1 MSKVRLFSVAAA
13 VLALVFATGLSA
25 AAGDLDTTF
34 DGDGKVLTDFAGGSN
49 DWAYAVAVQ
58 SDGKAVV
65 AGNIFPADNGT
76 GDSFAVARYSVTGGL
91 DPAFD
96 GDGKVTTEFTSSSFE
111 YATSVAIQA
120 DGKIIV
126 AGGVFIPGS
135 STRSDLA
142 LARYNPDGSLDGSF
156 DGDGKVITDVA
167 GGTDAGFSVAVQ
179 SDGKIVVAG
188 ESRPPGPGRYDFA
201 VARYNQDGSLDSAFD
216 GDGKVVT
223 PISDGSS
230 DYPTKIAVATDGKI
244 VVGGQIAIG
253 APVTFSAGL
262 VRYLPDG
269 SLDGSFDADGKVVV
283 TSPTST
289 INDLAVQPDGKIVA
303 NGNGFAVARF
313 NANGSVDDTFQGD
326 GNALLLRSA
335 GVSALALQRDGRIVA
350 AGPVGYPASDFAVA
364 RFAANGGV
372 DSGFGQEGTVVTD
385 FGAMDIPY
393 GVALAPDGKIV
404 VAGASGP
411 AGGTG
416 PNDFAVARYL
426 AAPPPCKVPNVRGK
440 NLAAARAR
448 IKKARCTVGKVAR
461 KPSKRAK
468 KGRVLSQ
475 SPRAGAMVPS
485 GTKVNLVVS
494 KGRKR

>member
-188 ESRPPGPGRYDFA
+188 ESRPPGPGA
-201 VARYNQDGSLDSAFD
+201 V
-216 GDGKVVT
+216 
-223 PISDGSS
+223 
-230 DYPTKIAVATDGKI
+230 
-244 VVGGQIAIG
+244 
-253 APVTFSAGL
+253 
-262 VRYLPDG
+262 
-269 SLDGSFDADGKVVV
+269 
-283 TSPTST
+283 
-289 INDLAVQPDGKIVA
+289 
-303 NGNGFAVARF
+303 
-313 NANGSVDDTFQGD
+313 
-326 GNALLLRSA
+326 
-335 GVSALALQRDGRIVA
+335 
-350 AGPVGYPASDFAVA
+350 
-364 RFAANGGV
+364 
-372 DSGFGQEGTVVTD
+372 
-385 FGAMDIPY
+385 
-393 GVALAPDGKIV
+393 
-404 VAGASGP
+404 
-411 AGGTG
+411 
-416 PNDFAVARYL
+416 
-426 AAPPPCKVPNVRGK
+426 
-440 NLAAARAR
+440 
-448 IKKARCTVGKVAR
+448 
-461 KPSKRAK
+461 
-468 KGRVLSQ
+468 
-475 SPRAGAMVPS
+475 
-485 GTKVNLVVS
+485 
-494 KGRKR
+494 